1 MQRPSHSWK
10 QPKYY
15 WPGLFREVTQYVCR
29 CLTCQKY
36 KVSQRE
42 PAGQMFTR
50 QVEEPFRVVCADFMG
65 PLPRSRHG
73 NALLLVFLDAFKKWV
88 ELVPLRKATTALLE
102 RAFRNRILSRFGTPK
117 LFVCDNG
124 TQFTSRSFK
133 AFCKGMG
140 MELQHTAPYN
150 PQQNPTERANGTI
163 KTMVVTYLD
172 GAEQSK
178 WDELLPELSL
188 AINTSVSDTT
198 KFSPAFLVQERDP
211 RLPNTLF
218 DQVTP
223 VQATDHP
230 TLERKA
236 ERMRE
241 LFQAVR
247 DNTARAS
254 AEQSR
259 YYKLRRREWRPT
271 DPPILG
277 TTAPTHPFKGL
288 RRINRQAC
296 SQIRWTP

>member
-1 MQRPSHSWK
+1 M
-10 QPKYY
+10 
-15 WPGLFREVTQYVCR
+15 V
-29 CLTCQKY
+29 
-36 KVSQRE
+36 
-42 PAGQMFTR
+42 
-50 QVEEPFRVVCADFMG
+50 
-65 PLPRSRHG
+65 
-73 NALLLVFLDAFKKWV
+73 
-88 ELVPLRKATTALLE
+88 
-102 RAFRNRILSRFGTPK
+102 
-117 LFVCDNG
+117 
-124 TQFTSRSFK
+124 QFTSRSFK

-140 MELQHTAPYN
+140 MELQHSAPYN
-150 PQQNPTERANGTI
+150 PQQNLTERAKRTI
-163 KTMVVTYLD
+163 KTMIAAYLD
-172 GAEQSK
+172 GAEQNK

-198 KFSPAFLVQERDP
+198 KFSPVFLVQRREP

-223 VQATDHP
+223 GEATDNP
-230 TLERKA
+230 TPERKA

-241 LFQAVR
+241 LFRAVR
-247 DNTARAS
+247 NNTARAS